1 MCKMG
6 KGEWTVGFAKCALDG
21 IMLDIGGTGRI
32 IEIDDHKIGRDSC
45 CHDGGKYG
53 EPVSPKEALNPA
65 GSGRFKKGFLEEVTF
80 EQNEDE

>member
-1 MCKMG
+1 MG
-6 KGEWTVGFAKCALDG
+6 E
-21 IMLDIGGTGRI
+21 GGSV
-32 IEIDDHKIGRDSC
+32 IEADDHKIGRDSC

-53 EPVSPKEALNPA
+53 EMGSPKEALNPA